1 MMKAPASAAEA
12 HPRRWFALGILLL
25 AAFMNLVDLSIVN
38 VALPSMQANMGA
50 TSAQIE
56 WVAAAYVL
64 AFALGLLPFGR
75 LGDRIGRKRMFLLG
89 VSGFTLFSLL
99 CGMAPTMN
107 MLIVARVLQGLA
119 GAMMIPQVLA
129 LAQVMFP
136 PQERALAFSLFG
148 LSAGLASVA
157 GPLAGGLLINADL
170 FGLDWRPIFL
180 VNLPIGLFAVIA
192 ASLVVPATGANPD
205 LRNDWGGMLI
215 AGLSVFLLVF
225 PLIEGHSY
233 GWPAW
238 TFVMVAIAIAG
249 FVAFFLY
256 ERRRARKGASELLPV
271 ALLANGNFLLGS
283 TMTIVFFSGV
293 SGFFLVLALFLQSG
307 FGFTPLQSG
316 LTTTPFPVGVL
327 IASAVSGRLGLRWS
341 RQRIALG
348 ALCLVAG
355 MLILRTIVSRTGNA
369 VDHWDLVIPLL
380 ICGFGLGVGIS
391 PMFQTVLSGVP
402 PRDAGS
408 GSGALQSF
416 QQIGSAVGIAITGQI
431 FFSRLAARLAEGAGQ
446 HPAFINSLEGALV
459 YEVLA
464 FLVVAGLV
472 LFLKAPAAGA
482 QPGRGGPQAPRP
494 QEQPVVAEI

>member
-1 MMKAPASAAEA
+1 MNMPAPTAEA
-12 HPRRWFALGILLL
+12 YPRRWAALAILLL

-38 VALPSMQANMGA
+38 VALPSMQRNMDA

-56 WVAAAYVL
+56 WVAAAYVM

-89 VSGFTLFSLL
+89 VGGFTLFSML
-99 CGMAPTMN
+99 CGMAPTMTT
-107 MLIVARVLQGLA
+107 LIAARALQGLA

-129 LAQVMFP
+129 LAQIMFP
-136 PQERALAFSLFG
+136 PEERALAFSLFG
-148 LSAGLASVA
+148 LSAGLASVT
-157 GPLAGGLLINADL
+157 GPLAGGLLIDANL

-180 VNLPIGLFAVIA
+180 VNLPIGLLAILA
-192 ASLVVPATGANPD
+192 AAMVVPATGANRD

-215 AGLSVFLLVF
+215 AGLSVFLLIF

-233 GWPAW
+233 GWPSWA
-238 TFVMVAIAIAG
+238 FVMIAAAIAG
-249 FVAFFLY
+249 FALFFLY
-256 ERRRARKGASELLPV
+256 ERWRARQNASELLPV
-271 ALLANGNFLLGS
+271 ALLGNTNFLLGS
-283 TMTIVFFSGV
+283 MMTIVFFSGV
-293 SGFFLVLALFLQSG
+293 SGFFLVLAIFLQSG

-327 IASAVSGRLGLRWS
+327 IASVVSGRLGLRWS

-348 ALCLVAG
+348 ALCLAAG
-355 MLILRTIVSRTGNA
+355 MLILRVIVGGTGDA
-369 VDHWDLVIPLL
+369 VDHWDLLVPLIL
-380 ICGFGLGVGIS
+380 CGFGMGVGIS

-431 FFSRLAARLAEGAGQ
+431 FFSTLTARFAAGSAK
-446 HPAFINSLEGALV
+446 HPAYVVGFEGALL

-464 FLVVAGLV
+464 FLAVAGLV
-472 LFLKAPAAGA
+472 LLLKAPPAGA
-482 QPGRGGPQAPRP
+482 HPGRGGARPQP
-494 QEQPVVAEI
+494 QEQAVAAEI

>member
-1 MMKAPASAAEA
+1 MKAPASAAEA
-12 HPRRWFALGILLL
+12 YPRRWSALGILLL

-38 VALPSMQANMGA
+38 VALPSMQRNMGA

-89 VSGFTLFSLL
+89 VVGFTLFSLL

-107 MLIVARVLQGLA
+107 TLIIARVLQGLA

-136 PQERALAFSLFG
+136 PHERAVAFSLFG
-148 LSAGLASVA
+148 LSAGLASVT
-157 GPLAGGLLINADL
+157 GPLAGGLLIDANL
-170 FGLDWRPIFL
+170 LGLDWRPIFL
-180 VNLPIGLFAVIA
+180 VNLPIGLGAVIA
-192 ASLVVPATGANPD
+192 AAIVVPATGANPE
-205 LRNDWGGMLI
+205 LENDWGGMLI
-215 AGLSVFLLVF
+215 AGLSVFLLIF

-238 TFVMVAIAIAG
+238 AFVMIAAAIAG
-249 FVAFFLY
+249 FAVFYVF
-256 ERRRARKGASELLPV
+256 ESRRARQGASELLPV
-271 ALLANGNFLLGS
+271 ALLANGNFLLGMS
-283 TMTIVFFSGV
+283 MTIVFFSGV
-293 SGFFLVLALFLQSG
+293 SGFFLVLAIFLQSG

-348 ALCLVAG
+348 SLCLATG
-355 MLILRTIVSRTGNA
+355 MLVLRTIVSGTGDA

-380 ICGFGLGVGIS
+380 LCGFGLGVGIS
-391 PMFQTVLSGVP
+391 PMFQTVLAGVP

-416 QQIGSAVGIAITGQI
+416 QQIGSAIGIAITGQI
-431 FFSRLAARLAEGAGQ
+431 FFSTLAARFAAGSAQ
-446 HPAFINSLEGALV
+446 HAAFVTSLEGALL

-464 FLVVAGLV
+464 FLVVAVLV
-472 LFLKAPAAGA
+472 LFLQAPTAGA
-482 QPGRGGPQAPRP
+482 HPGRGGPQAPRP
-494 QEQPVVAEI
+494 QEQPSVAEI

>member
-1 MMKAPASAAEA
+1 MNVPASAAEA
-12 HPRRWFALGILLL
+12 YPRRWLALGILLL

-38 VALPSMQANMGA
+38 VALPAMQRNMGA

-89 VSGFTLFSLL
+89 MAGFTLFSVL

-107 MLIVARVLQGLA
+107 ALIVARLLQGFA

-136 PQERALAFSLFG
+136 PQERAVAFSLFG
-148 LSAGLASVA
+148 LSAGLASVT
-157 GPLAGGLLINADL
+157 GPLAGGLLIDADL

-180 VNLPIGLFAVIA
+180 VNLPIGLFAMIA
-192 ASLVVPATGANPD
+192 AGLVVPATGANPE
-205 LRNDWGGMLI
+205 LKNDWGGMLI
-215 AGLSVFLLVF
+215 AGLSVFLLIF
-225 PLIEGHSY
+225 PLIEGHTY

-238 TFVMVAIAIAG
+238 AFLMVVMAVGG
-249 FVAFFLY
+249 FAAFYLY
-256 ERRRARKGASELLPV
+256 ERRRARMGASELLPV

-293 SGFFLVLALFLQSG
+293 SGFFLVLAIFLQSG

-316 LTTTPFPVGVL
+316 LATTPFPVGVL
-327 IASAVSGRLGLRWS
+327 IASIVSGRLGLRWS

-348 ALCLVAG
+348 SLCLAGG
-355 MLILRTIVSRTGNA
+355 MLVLRIIVSRTGDA
-369 VDHWDLVIPLL
+369 VDHWDLLIPLML
-380 ICGFGLGVGIS
+380 CGFGLGVGIS

-416 QQIGSAVGIAITGQI
+416 QQIGSAIGIAITGQI
-431 FFSRLAARLAEGAGQ
+431 FFSALAARFAEGSTQ
-446 HPAFINSLEGALV
+446 HPAFVDSLERALV

-472 LFLKAPAAGA
+472 LLLKAPSAGA
-482 QPGRGGPQAPRP
+482 QPGRGGSQAPRP
-494 QEQPVVAEI
+494 QEQPTVAEI

>member
-1 MMKAPASAAEA
+1 MNVPAHAAVVY
-12 HPRRWFALGILLL
+12 PRRWAALTILLL
-25 AAFMNLVDLSIVN
+25 AAFMNLIDLSIVN
-38 VALPSMQANMGA
+38 VALPSMQRNMGA

-56 WVAAAYVL
+56 WVAAIYVL

-75 LGDRIGRKRMFLLG
+75 LGDRIGRKKMFLLG
-89 VSGFTLFSLL
+89 VSCFTFFSLL
-99 CGMAPTMN
+99 CGLAPTMST
-107 MLIVARVLQGLA
+107 LIVARLLQGIG

-136 PQERALAFSLFG
+136 PHERAVAFSLFG

-157 GPLAGGLLINADL
+157 GPLTGGLLINADL

-180 VNLPIGLFAVIA
+180 VNLPIGLFAIVA
-192 ASLVVPATGANPD
+192 ASLVVPATEANPD

-225 PLIEGHSY
+225 PLIEGHAY
-233 GWPAW
+233 GWPIWAF
-238 TFVMVAIAIAG
+238 TMIALAIVG
-249 FVAFFLY
+249 FVGFLLY
-256 ERRRARKGASELLPV
+256 ERGRARSGSSELLPV
-271 ALLANGNFLLGS
+271 ALLANKNFLIGS
-283 TMTIVFFSGV
+283 TMTVVFFSGV
-293 SGFFLVLALFLQSG
+293 AGFFMVLAIFLQSG

-327 IASAVSGRLGLRWS
+327 LASVVSGRLGLRWS

-348 ALCLVAG
+348 ALCLVTG
-355 MLILRTIVSRTGNA
+355 MLILRVIISRTADA
-369 VDHWDLVIPLL
+369 VDHWDLVLPLV

-408 GSGALQSF
+408 GAGALQSF
-416 QQIGSAVGIAITGQI
+416 QQIGSAIGIAVMGQI
-431 FFSRLAARLAEGAGQ
+431 FFSTLATRLASGVNQ
-446 HPAFINSLEGALV
+446 HPSYVAGLEAALL

-472 LFLKAPAAGA
+472 LFLKAPPAAPTIL
-482 QPGRGGPQAPRP
+482 PGSETSRREA
-494 QEQPVVAEI
+494 AIEI